1 MDIKLRQ
8 LTSAFLFRGDQ
19 VLLIQKNASK
29 WQKQT
34 EPFIAAV
41 GGHLEP
47 PELNDPLMAC
57 YREIEEET
65 GLSSTDI
72 QHMRLRYVLLRQ
84 KEQEIRIQYV
94 YTGEVAKGEL
104 VESAEGRPM
113 WHSLNTVPPLLTS
126 AFLQAVWSH
135 LMAKGR
141 LEQNI
146 VYTGTMAMNPEGQP
160 LVHWSPLIDPLVF

>member
-1 MDIKLRQ
+1 MAIKLRQ
-8 LTSAFLFRGDQ
+8 LASAFLFRGDQ

-34 EPFIAAV
+34 KPFTAAI

-47 PELNDPLMAC
+47 SELNDPLAAC

-65 GLSSTDI
+65 GLARTDI
-72 QHMRLRYVLLRQ
+72 QQMRLRYILMRQ

-94 YTGEVAKGEL
+94 YTGKVAKGEL

-113 WHSLNTVPPLLTS
+113 WCSLGTVPPLLTS
-126 AFLQAVWSH
+126 AFLQAVWDH
-135 LMAKGR
+135 LMAEGR
-141 LEQNI
+141 LEQEL
-146 VYTGTMAMNPEGQP
+146 VYTGTMATDPYGQP
-160 LVHWSPLIDPLVF
+160 FVHWSPLVDPLVF